1 MNILPWNK
9 YPNRDYVDKPYR
21 MGNGF
26 SKMLQKLSLD
36 VKKESDGNNVNIN
49 NITIDDVENDE
60 KRMTTEEY
68 NKKRTVLPKV
78 RASTNDDGKKINKE
92 TQMENE
98 KLSDSLKAKNIGFND
113 EAKVV
118 KIYKKIKNI
127 NTDGK

>member
-1 MNILPWNK
+1 
-9 YPNRDYVDKPYR
+9 

-60 KRMTTEEY
+60 KRMTSEEY

-78 RASTNDDGKKINKE
+78 RASTNDDGKRINKE